1 MTLGQGQEL
10 TLTFN
15 THISSLSQLVSGH
28 RLQKFWKNQ
37 QFSLF
42 PIDKPKLPNFHLNRS
57 RNRSRSTYHHHLNKL
72 WQAGVTN
79 ATYQV
84 SWKSVHRFRRRR
96 FLKGFYHIWAWW
108 PSWRCD
114 HHRVNKFSFPNTWKL
129 MYKIWL
135 WLTQWFLRK
144 ASFNSQM

>member
-1 MTLGQGQEL
+1 MTLYQGQEM

-15 THISSLSQLVSGH
+15 THICSFFQLVSGH
-28 RLQKFWKNQ
+28 RLQMFLKNQ

-42 PIDKPKLPNFHLNRS
+42 PIEKPKLPNLTLPL
-57 RNRSRSTYHHHLNKL
+57 NRSRSTQGHHLNKL
-72 WQAGVTN
+72 WWAGVPD

-84 SWKSVHRFRRRR
+84 SWKSACRFWRRR
-96 FLKGFYHIWAWW
+96 FLKGFYHIWAWR
-108 PSWRCD
+108 PSWSCD
-114 HHRVNKFSFPNTWKL
+114 HHCVNKFSFPNTWKL
-129 MYKIWL
+129 IYKIWL